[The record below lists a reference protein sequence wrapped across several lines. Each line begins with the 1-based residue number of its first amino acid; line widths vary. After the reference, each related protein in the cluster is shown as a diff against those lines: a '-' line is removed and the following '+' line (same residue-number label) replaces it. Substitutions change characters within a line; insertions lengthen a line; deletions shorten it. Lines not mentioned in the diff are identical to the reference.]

1 MAFIERE
8 CAVSYF
14 SDLWLAL
21 KGDFIAL
28 DETEAALIGAP
39 PGETLSLYAAFEA
52 KHGVFWAHVA
62 CLVLFAVQAHHCRDQ
77 LLGIPMAT
85 WNYLR
90 AAILLLI
97 APLAVLCLT
106 MLTVN
111 LIWRLL

>member
-21 KGDFIAL
+21 KEDFIAL

-39 PGETLSLYAAFEA
+39 PGETVSLYAAFEA
-52 KHGVFWAHVA
+52 KHGVFLAHIT
-62 CLVLFAVQAHHCRDQ
+62 CLVLWLVQAHHCKKQ
-77 LLGIPMAT
+77 LLGIPMKT
-85 WNYLR
+85 WNYAR
-90 AAILLLI
+90 AAVLLLI

>member
-28 DETEAALIGAP
+28 DETEAALLGAP
-39 PGETLSLYAAFEA
+39 SGETISLWSAMEA
-52 KHGVFWAHVA
+52 RHGVWLAHIT
-62 CLVLFAVQAHHCRDQ
+62 CLVLWLVQAHHCKDQ
-77 LLGIPMAT
+77 MLGIPMKT

-90 AAILLLI
+90 AAMMLLI
-97 APLAVLCLT
+97 APLIVLCLT

-111 LIWRLL
+111 MIWRLL

>member
-1 MAFIERE
+1 MT
-8 CAVSYF
+8 YL
-14 SDLWLAL
+14 SDLYTAL

-52 KHGVFWAHVA
+52 KHGVFWAHIT
-62 CLVLFAVQAHHCRDQ
+62 CLVLWLVQAHHCKDQ
-77 LLGIPMAT
+77 MLGIPMKT

>member
-1 MAFIERE
+1 MT
-8 CAVSYF
+8 YL
-14 SDLWLAL
+14 SDLYAAL

-28 DETEAALIGAP
+28 DETEAALIGAR

-62 CLVLFAVQAHHCRDQ
+62 CLVLWIVQAHHCKDQ
-77 LLGIPMAT
+77 LLGIPMKT
-85 WNYLR
+85 WNYAR
-90 AAILLLI
+90 AAVLLLI

>member
-21 KGDFIAL
+21 KGDFLAL

-52 KHGVFWAHVA
+52 KHGVWLAHIT
-62 CLVLFAVQAHHCRDQ
+62 CLVLWLVQAHHCKDQ
-77 LLGIPMAT
+77 MLGIPMKT
-85 WNYLR
+85 WNYIR
-90 AAILLLI
+90 AAIMLVTIPAGMLYVIILI
-97 APLAVLCLT
+97 ICELYKIL
-106 MLTVN
+106 
-111 LIWRLL
+111 